1 MLHIYAAL
9 AEKERAL
16 ISSRTREAVA
26 AAKAGGVQL
35 GGTNV
40 RSLLN
45 RDGRPMLWEQILSMK
60 TSPSI
65 ANKGDPSNAHAPQSP
80 A

>member
-16 ISSRTREAVA
+16 ISSRTQERIA
-26 AAKAGGVQL
+26 AAEAGGVKL
-35 GGTNV
+35 GGTNA

-45 RDGRPMLWEQILSMK
+45 RDGRPMLWEQVLSME
-60 TSPSI
+60 TSSSI
-65 ANKGDPSNAHAPQSP
+65 ARRGPFNAYTPKSSS
-80 A
+80 